1 MLFDIL
7 KSLTR
12 RRTRPASRSEA
23 SIPASGRSF
32 IAFITQVEEPHFLAP
47 GEKLEADQASMRLR
61 VGAPARELAR
71 RSAVCLIPVDYV
83 QQDPDLTRLG
93 TVRAVAVGKLPVRFF
108 TQQRER
114 ALAFVEWIE
123 HAAGRFRIVIDFSDD
138 LRAASAMYSQPALVE
153 FQKRLLA
160 ACPATVP
167 TGALRER
174 LAADARHGISVI
186 EDPFESP
193 SPGHPRFA
201 PGPVLQ
207 LAWFGVFAP
216 EFRPFVESHLMLIAR
231 KLHPR
236 PIELAF
242 VTHATQAALVHDMAA
257 ALRHVNPH
265 FLLRHV
271 AWSVEATARA
281 LERADLVVLPQDA
294 RSDWG
299 YVKSHNRLVETIR
312 AGRLAVASPIPA
324 YKELAEYAW
333 VGDDLAAGIEWALG
347 NPAEVLL
354 RVGAG
359 QAHVAERF
367 APERIAAEWARALGV

>member
-1 MLFDIL
+1 M
-7 KSLTR
+7 
-12 RRTRPASRSEA
+12 PASD
-23 SIPASGRSF
+23 RSF
-32 IAFITQVEEPHFLAP
+32 IAFITPVEQPHFLTS
-47 GEKLEADQASMRLR
+47 GETLESDQASMRLR
-61 VGAPARELAR
+61 VGLPARELAR
-71 RSAVCLIPVDYV
+71 RFAVCLVPVDYV
-83 QQDPDLTRLG
+83 QQDPAFARLG
-93 TVRAVAVGKLPVRFF
+93 TVRAVVVGKLPVRFF

-114 ALAFVEWIE
+114 ALAFAQWIE
-123 HAAGRFRIVIDFSDD
+123 HSAERFRVVVDFSDD
-138 LRAASAMYSQPALVE
+138 LRAAAAMYSQPALVE
-153 FQKRLLA
+153 FQKRLLG

-167 TGALRER
+167 TEALRER

-193 SPGHPRFA
+193 SPGEPRFA
-201 PGPVLQ
+201 PGPVLR

-216 EFRPFVESHLMLIAR
+216 EFRPFVESHFMLIAS
-231 KLHPR
+231 KLRSR

-257 ALRHVNPH
+257 ALREVNPR

-271 AWSVEATARA
+271 AWSVQATARE

-294 RSDWG
+294 GSDWG

-324 YKELAEYAW
+324 YQELADAAW
-333 VGDDLAAGIEWALG
+333 VGDDLAAGVEWALG
-347 NPAEVLL
+347 NPAEVVR
-354 RVGAG
+354 RVAAG

-367 APERIAAEWARALGV
+367 APSRIASQWARALGL